1 MKNQLVLALAI
12 LLFACGCVQ
21 ENTQTVVTTTTT
33 TTLAMSSSIASTTQ
47 GVTTSSPVTTTTNLQ
62 AGELE
67 VHEWGVL
74 LGQSLDTSYALLSA
88 PTTLPDHPVVKE
100 PVIYIHS
107 ENAGSFD
114 AQVTFKSG
122 WATDSYPAAESDGN
136 SFLWKNVQI
145 TGGVG
150 GITYPS
156 NILKAINNVDA
167 DTLQY
172 NNQKSR
178 SLFYEGV
185 INYENKIRMIY
196 NADKKEALIENKG
209 GYPVYDLL
217 LIVPSN
223 YNKLLG
229 KNIYSD
235 VVPKIGAG
243 ETVTVPLR
251 QVPAKV
257 DYAGDLIKLG
267 YTRTE
272 SQAFADLWQS
282 EFKKIE
288 TGKGNIVYRLSQEE
302 YDSMIELKITP
313 EPVKTV
319 RSMYV
324 LVKLT
329 GKDTPQPP
337 VIGSGFGIYQGQNLI
352 ISGDQIISYN
362 KTSYVIKLTED
373 GLRMMRSKVLY
384 EEVNGELVP
393 QLDGLYLKTFSV
405 RLDGQEIYSGTFWS
419 SASSQS
425 NSGIVLLDVLSI
437 LTDDHI
443 TIAAG
448 YPGPANYKGVDP
460 RNNTKIMQY
469 LKDKNKLVD

>member
-12 LLFACGCVQ
+12 LLFTCGCVQ
-21 ENTQTVVTTTTT
+21 ENTQTTTTTT
-33 TTLAMSSSIASTTQ
+33 TTTQGASTSIAQTTQ
-47 GVTTSSPVTTTTNLQ
+47 GAITTSYAVTTTTQL

-74 LGQSLDTSYALLSA
+74 LGQSLDTSYNLLSA
-88 PTTLPDHPVVKE
+88 PTTLPDQPLVKE
-100 PVIYIHS
+100 PVIYFHS
-107 ENAGSFD
+107 ENVGSFD

-122 WATDSYPAAESDGN
+122 WATESYPAAESNGN

-145 TGGVG
+145 TGDVS
-150 GITYPS
+150 GITYSS
-156 NILKAINNVDA
+156 NILKAVNNVDA
-167 DTLQY
+167 DTLLY
-172 NNQKSR
+172 KNQKSR

-209 GYPVYDLL
+209 SYPVYDLL

-235 VVPKIGAG
+235 IVPKIGAG
-243 ETVTVPLR
+243 ETVTVPLK
-251 QVPAKV
+251 QIHPKA
-257 DYAGDLIKLG
+257 DYAGDLIKQG
-267 YTRTE
+267 FTRTE
-272 SQAFADLWQS
+272 AQAFVDIWQD
-282 EFKKIE
+282 EFQKIE
-288 TGKGNIVYRLSQEE
+288 TGKGNLVYRLSQEE
-302 YDSMIELKITP
+302 YDSLITLKITP
-313 EPVKTV
+313 EPVNTI
-319 RSMYV
+319 RSLYV

-337 VIGSGFGIYQGQNLI
+337 VIGSGLAIYQGQNLL
-352 ISGDQIISYN
+352 ISEDQIISYN
-362 KTSYVIKLTED
+362 KTSHVIKLTED
-373 GLRMMRSKVLY
+373 GLRSMRSKVLY

-393 QLDGLYLKTFSV
+393 QLDGLYLKTFSF

-419 SASSQS
+419 NASSQS

-437 LTDDHI
+437 LSDDHI
-443 TIAAG
+443 RIAAG
-448 YPGPANYKGVDP
+448 YPGPANFKGVDP

-469 LKDKNKLVD
+469 LKEKNKLVE

>member
-1 MKNQLVLALAI
+1 MKNHLVYALVI
-12 LLFACGCVQ
+12 LLFSCGCVK
-21 ENTQTVVTTTTT
+21 ETTQTEATTTTT
-33 TTLAMSSSIASTTQ
+33 QETSTSIAQTTQ
-47 GVTTSSPVTTTTNLQ
+47 ETTSTSSAVTTTIMPP
-62 AGELE
+62 AGEI
-67 VHEWGVL
+67 VAHEWGVL

-88 PTTLPDHPVVKE
+88 PTTLPDQPVVKE

-107 ENAGSFD
+107 KNAGSFD
-114 AQVTFKSG
+114 AKVLFKSG
-122 WATDSYPAAESDGN
+122 WPTESYPAAESDGS
-136 SFLWKNVQI
+136 SFSWKNVQI
-145 TGGVG
+145 AGDTS
-150 GITYPS
+150 GIEYPS
-156 NILKAINNVDA
+156 DILKTLNNVDA

-172 NNQKSR
+172 SGQRSR
-178 SLFYEGV
+178 FLFYEGV

-209 GYPVYDLL
+209 SYPVYDLL

-229 KNIYSD
+229 KNVYSD
-235 VVPKIGAG
+235 NVKKIDAG

-257 DYAGDLIKLG
+257 DYAADLMKLG

-272 SQAFADLWQS
+272 AQAFANVWESPFQ
-282 EFKKIE
+282 KVE
-288 TGKGNIVYRLSQEE
+288 TGKGNLVYRLSPEE
-302 YDSMIELKITP
+302 YDSLIELKITP
-313 EPVKTV
+313 EPEETI
-319 RSMYV
+319 RSLYV
-324 LVKLT
+324 LVRLT

-337 VIGSGFGIYQGQNLI
+337 VIGSGLGLYQGQNLL
-352 ISGDQIISYN
+352 ISEDQMISYN
-362 KTSYVIKLTED
+362 KTSHVIKLTED
-373 GLRMMRSKVLY
+373 GLRVMRSKVLY

-393 QLDGLYLKTFSV
+393 QLDGLYLKTFSF

-419 SASSQS
+419 NASSQT

-437 LTDDHI
+437 LSDDHV

-448 YPGPANYKGVDP
+448 YPGPANYKGADP

-469 LKDKNKLVD
+469 LKEKNKLVE

>member
-1 MKNQLVLALAI
+1 MKNKLVLALAI

-21 ENTQTVVTTTTT
+21 ENTQTATTTTT
-33 TTLAMSSSIASTTQ
+33 TTQAANTSIAQTTQ
-47 GVTTSSPVTTTTNLQ
+47 GVTTSSPGTTITTLQ
-62 AGELE
+62 AGELV
-67 VHEWGVL
+67 VHEWGVI
-74 LGQSLDTSYALLSA
+74 LGQSLDTSYNLLSA
-88 PTTLPDHPVVKE
+88 PTTLPDQPVVKE

-122 WATDSYPAAESDGN
+122 WATESYPAAESNGN

-145 TGGVG
+145 TGDVS

-156 NILKAINNVDA
+156 SILKAVNNVDA
-167 DTLQY
+167 DTLLY
-172 NNQKSR
+172 KNQKSR

-209 GYPVYDLL
+209 SYPIYDLL

-235 VVPKIGAG
+235 IVPKIGAG
-243 ETVTVPLR
+243 ETVTVPLK
-251 QVPAKV
+251 QIPPKA
-257 DYAGDLIKLG
+257 DYAGDLIKQG
-267 YTRTE
+267 FTRTE
-272 SQAFADLWQS
+272 AQAFADIWQD
-282 EFKKIE
+282 EFQKIE
-288 TGKGNIVYRLSQEE
+288 TGKGNLVYRLSQEE
-302 YDSMIELKITP
+302 YESLIALKITP
-313 EPVKTV
+313 EPVKTI
-319 RSMYV
+319 RSLYV

-337 VIGSGFGIYQGQNLI
+337 VIGSGLAIYQGQNLL
-352 ISGDQIISYN
+352 ISEDQIISYN
-362 KTSYVIKLTED
+362 KTSHVIKLTED
-373 GLRMMRSKVLY
+373 GLRSMRSKVLY

-393 QLDGLYLKTFSV
+393 QLDGLYLKTFSF

-419 SASSQS
+419 NASSQS

>member
-12 LLFACGCVQ
+12 LLFTCGCVQ
-21 ENTQTVVTTTTT
+21 ENTQTTTTTT
-33 TTLAMSSSIASTTQ
+33 TTTQGASTSIAQTTQ
-47 GVTTSSPVTTTTNLQ
+47 GAITTSYAVTTTTQL

-74 LGQSLDTSYALLSA
+74 LGQSLDTSYNLLSA
-88 PTTLPDHPVVKE
+88 PTTLPDQPLVKE
-100 PVIYIHS
+100 PVIYFHS
-107 ENAGSFD
+107 ENVGSFD

-122 WATDSYPAAESDGN
+122 WATESYPAAESNGN

-145 TGGVG
+145 TGDVS
-150 GITYPS
+150 GITYSS
-156 NILKAINNVDA
+156 NILKAVNNVDA
-167 DTLQY
+167 DTLLY
-172 NNQKSR
+172 KNQKSR

-209 GYPVYDLL
+209 SYPVYDLL

-235 VVPKIGAG
+235 IVPKIGAG
-243 ETVTVPLR
+243 ETVTVPLK
-251 QVPAKV
+251 QIHPKA
-257 DYAGDLIKLG
+257 DYAGDLIKQG
-267 YTRTE
+267 FTRTE
-272 SQAFADLWQS
+272 AQAFVDIWQD
-282 EFKKIE
+282 EFQKIE
-288 TGKGNIVYRLSQEE
+288 TGKGNLVYRLSQEE
-302 YDSMIELKITP
+302 YDSLITLKITP
-313 EPVKTV
+313 EPVNTI
-319 RSMYV
+319 RSLYV

-337 VIGSGFGIYQGQNLI
+337 VIGSGLAIYQGQNLL
-352 ISGDQIISYN
+352 ISEDQIISYN
-362 KTSYVIKLTED
+362 KTSHVIKLTED
-373 GLRMMRSKVLY
+373 GLRSMRSKVLY

-393 QLDGLYLKTFSV
+393 QLDGLYLKTFSF

-419 SASSQS
+419 NASSQS

-437 LTDDHI
+437 LSDDHI
-443 TIAAG
+443 RIAAG
-448 YPGPANYKGVDP
+448 YPGPANFKGVDL

-469 LKDKNKLVD
+469 LKEKNKLVE

>member
-21 ENTQTVVTTTTT
+21 ENTQTETTTTT
-33 TTLAMSSSIASTTQ
+33 TQEPGTTILQ
-47 GVTTSSPVTTTTNLQ
+47 TTYGVTTTSYAITTTTIQQ

-88 PTTLPDHPVVKE
+88 PTTLPDLPVVKE

-107 ENAGSFD
+107 EDAGSFD
-114 AQVTFKSG
+114 AKVVFRSG
-122 WATDSYPAAESDGN
+122 WPTESYPAAESADN
-136 SFLWKNVQI
+136 SFVWENVQI
-145 TGGVG
+145 TGEDS

-156 NILKAINNVDA
+156 GILTDINNVDA

-172 NNQKSR
+172 RKQKSR

-185 INYENKIRMIY
+185 INYENKIRLIY

-209 GYPVYDLL
+209 SYPVYDLIV
-217 LIVPSN
+217 IVPSN

-235 VVPKIGAG
+235 LVPKIGAG

-267 YTRTE
+267 YARTE
-272 SQAFADLWQS
+272 AQAFADIWEDIFQ
-282 EFKKIE
+282 KIE
-288 TGKGNIVYRLSQEE
+288 TGKGNLVYRLSQDE
-302 YDSMIELKITP
+302 YDRLIELKITP
-313 EPVKTV
+313 EPAKTI
-319 RSMYV
+319 RSLYV

-337 VIGSGFGIYQGQNLI
+337 VIGTGFGIYQGQNPV
-352 ISGDQIISYN
+352 ISEDDIVSYN
-362 KTSYVIKLTED
+362 KTNHVIKLTED
-373 GLRMMRSKVLY
+373 GLRVMRSKILY
-384 EEVNGELVP
+384 EEEDGKLVP
-393 QLDGLYLKTFSV
+393 KLGGLYLKAFSV
-405 RLDGQEIYSGTFWS
+405 RIDGVEIYSGTFWS
-419 SASSQS
+419 SLSSSS
-425 NSGIVLLDVLSI
+425 NSGIVLLDILSI
-437 LTDDHI
+437 VSDDSVRI
-443 TIAAG
+443 DAG
-448 YPGPANYKGVDP
+448 YPGPSYYKGVDP

-469 LKDKNKLVD
+469 LRDKNKLVE

>member
-1 MKNQLVLALAI
+1 MKNQLILALTI

-21 ENTQTVVTTTTT
+21 QNTQTETTTT
-33 TTLAMSSSIASTTQ
+33 TTLAISSSVASTTQ
-47 GVTTSSPVTTTTNLQ
+47 GVTTSSTVTTTTNLQ

-88 PTTLPDHPVVKE
+88 PTTLPDQPVVKE

-114 AQVTFKSG
+114 AQVVFKSG
-122 WATDSYPAAESDGN
+122 WPTESYPVAESNGN
-136 SFLWKNVQI
+136 SFLWENVLI
-145 TGGVG
+145 AGADS

-156 NILKAINNVDA
+156 SILEAINNVDA

-172 NNQKSR
+172 KNQKSR

-257 DYAGDLIKLG
+257 DYAGDLTKLG

-272 SQAFADLWQS
+272 SQAFADIWQS
-282 EFKKIE
+282 AFQKIE

-302 YDSMIELKITP
+302 YDSLIELKITP
-313 EPVKTV
+313 EPVKTI
-319 RSMYV
+319 RSLYV

-337 VIGSGFGIYQGQNLI
+337 VIGSGLGIYQGQNLL
-352 ISGDQIISYN
+352 ISADQMISYN
-362 KTSYVIKLTED
+362 KTSHVIKLTED

-384 EEVNGELVP
+384 EEVNGKLVP
-393 QLDGLYLKTFSV
+393 QLDGLYLKTFSF

-448 YPGPANYKGVDP
+448 YPSSANYKGVDP

>member
-21 ENTQTVVTTTTT
+21 ENAQTEITTTTT
-33 TTLAMSSSIASTTQ
+33 TTLEMSSSIASTTQ
-47 GVTTSSPVTTTTNLQ
+47 GVTTSSPATTTTILR

-88 PTTLPDHPVVKE
+88 PTTLSDHPVVKE

-122 WATDSYPAAESDGN
+122 RPTESYPVAESTDN

-145 TGGVG
+145 VG
-150 GITYPS
+150 DDIAITYPS
-156 NILKAINNVDA
+156 DILKTINNVDA
-167 DTLQY
+167 DALLY
-172 NNQKSR
+172 KNQKSR

-185 INYENKIRMIY
+185 IGYENIIRLIY
-196 NADKKEALIENKG
+196 NADRKQALIENKG
-209 GYPVYDLL
+209 SYPVYDLL
-217 LIVPSN
+217 LIAPSN

-229 KNIYSD
+229 KNIYAD
-235 VVPKIGAG
+235 NVPKIGAG
-243 ETVTVPLR
+243 ETVTVLLKAA
-251 QVPAKV
+251 PAKV

-267 YTRTE
+267 YTRKE
-272 SQAFADLWQS
+272 AEAFANIWQDVFQKV
-282 EFKKIE
+282 EN
-288 TGKGNIVYRLSQEE
+288 GNGNLVYRLSQDE
-302 YDSMIELKITP
+302 YDRLIELKITP
-313 EPVKTV
+313 EPAKTI
-319 RSMYV
+319 RSLYV
-324 LVKLT
+324 LVRLT

-352 ISGDQIISYN
+352 LSADQIVSYN
-362 KTSYVIKLTED
+362 KTSHVIKLTED

-393 QLDGLYLKTFSV
+393 QLDGLYLKAFSV

-419 SASSQS
+419 GASSQS

-437 LTDDHI
+437 LSDDHI
-443 TIAAG
+443 TLAAG
-448 YPGPANYKGVDP
+448 YPGPANFKGVDP

-469 LKDKNKLVD
+469 LKEKNKLVE

>member
-12 LLFACGCVQ
+12 LLFTCGCVQ
-21 ENTQTVVTTTTT
+21 QNTQTETTTTT
-33 TTLAMSSSIASTTQ
+33 AQEPSTTILQTTL
-47 GVTTSSPVTTTTNLQ
+47 GVTTTSSAITTTTIQQ

-88 PTTLPDHPVVKE
+88 PTTLHDQPVVKE

-107 ENAGSFD
+107 EKPGSFD
-114 AQVTFKSG
+114 AQVLFKSG
-122 WATDSYPAAESDGN
+122 WPTESYPAAESADN
-136 SFLWKNVQI
+136 SFVWENVQI
-145 TGGVG
+145 SGDVS

-156 NILKAINNVDA
+156 DVLRTINNVDA

-172 NNQKSR
+172 KNQKSR

-185 INYENKIRMIY
+185 INYENKLRMIY

-209 GYPVYDLL
+209 SYPVYDLL

-235 VVPKIGAG
+235 LVPKIGAG
-243 ETVTVPLR
+243 ETITVPLK
-251 QVPAKV
+251 QVPAKA
-257 DYAGDLIKLG
+257 DYTQNLMKLG

-272 SQAFADLWQS
+272 GQAFADIWQDA
-282 EFKKIE
+282 FQKIE
-288 TGKGNIVYRLSQEE
+288 TGKGNLVYRLSQEE
-302 YDSMIELKITP
+302 YDSLIELKITP

-319 RSMYV
+319 RSLYV

-337 VIGSGFGIYQGQNLI
+337 VIGSGLGIYQGQNLL
-352 ISGDQIISYN
+352 ISENQIISYN
-362 KTSYVIKLTED
+362 RTSHVIKLSED

-384 EEVNGELVP
+384 EEVNGKLVP
-393 QLDGLYLKTFSV
+393 QLDGLYLKTFSF

-419 SASSQS
+419 NASSQS

-448 YPGPANYKGVDP
+448 YPSPVNYKGVDP
-460 RNNTKIMQY
+460 RDNTKIMQY